1 MKITFFSNFLNHHQL
16 PFCMEMYEY
25 IGEDFKFVATEPVPK
40 ERINMGYHDM
50 STQYP
55 FALNTYS
62 SKKAYEEAVK
72 LGNESDVVI
81 IGSAPRAF
89 IKNRIKKNKL
99 TFYYMERV
107 FKKGRYRVFN
117 PRNFLPMLIKHTINR
132 NKELYML
139 CASAY
144 TSADFNLVG
153 SYRNKAYKWGY
164 FPEVKK
170 YDLNELMSIK
180 KQNKMPKLLW
190 VGRFLDWK
198 HPDDAVKLGK
208 MLKDNGYKFDLD
220 IIGTGPMESQIKNMI
235 VSNNLQNEVK
245 LLGSMKPEQVRE
257 HMEKANI
264 FLFTSDFNEGWG
276 AVLNE
281 SMNSGCG
288 IVASHAI
295 GSVPFLL
302 KNKTNGLI
310 YKSGDINHLYENVK
324 YLLDNE
330 KECYQMGINAYNTL
344 HESWNAKE
352 AAKRFIKLSEGLLN
366 GNIPAFKDGP
376 CSIAE
381 NISQKYKY

>member
-16 PFCMEMYEY
+16 PFCKEMYEC
-25 IGEDFKFVATEPVPK
+25 IGEDFKFVATEPVPQ
-40 ERINMGYHDM
+40 ERLNMGYHDM

-55 FALNTYS
+55 FAINTYS
-62 SKKAYEEAVK
+62 SKQAYEEAVE

-81 IGSAPRAF
+81 IGSAPKLF
-89 IKNRIKKNKL
+89 IENRLKSNKL
-99 TFYYMERV
+99 TFYYMERI
-107 FKKGRYRVFN
+107 FKKGRHRILN
-117 PRNFLPMLIKHTINR
+117 PKTLSYLLLNHSRHRNR
-132 NKELYML
+132 NLYML

-153 SYRNKAYKWGY
+153 AYRNKAYKWGY

-180 KQNKMPKLLW
+180 KQNKLSKLLW

-235 VSNNLQNEVK
+235 ISNNLKNEVK
-245 LLGSMKPEQVRE
+245 LLGSMKPEEVRE

-310 YKSGDINHLYENVK
+310 YKNGDINHLCQNVE

-330 KECYQMGINAYNTL
+330 EERYQMGINAYKTL
-344 HESWNAKE
+344 HDSWNAEE
-352 AAKRFIKLSEGLLN
+352 AAIRVIKLSAGLLN
-366 GNIPAFKDGP
+366 GNVPVFKDGP

-381 NISQKYKY
+381 NISQKYRY